1 MGNIEKRIKRLED
14 HAPTRMPDKYI
25 ALLLKLRGFKKKY
38 GLGDDP
44 RWEKLEAAIRRVSSH
59 SKLH

>member
-14 HAPTRMPDKYI
+14 HAPTTMPDKYI
-25 ALLLKLRGFKKKY
+25 ALLLKLRYFKKKY

-44 RWEKLEAAIRRVSSH
+44 SEEEVEAALRRMSSH
-59 SKLH
+59 

>member
-1 MGNIEKRIKRLED
+1 MGNIEKRIGRLE
-14 HAPTRMPDKYI
+14 KYTPAKPEKLI
-25 ALLLKLRGFKKKY
+25 ALLLELRGLKEKY

-59 SKLH
+59 Y